1 MDVQSETRPSPTA
14 ASGGGRAWHPD
25 LSQRKAMRIDW
36 TVWYLQGAW
45 KIVEQII
52 EMGWVA
58 SRLPSQRTNPQQNHP
73 DEPRYCF
80 FTMIRTVTAHTT
92 IGTRWALLA

>member
-1 MDVQSETRPSPTA
+1 MDVQSETRPSRLTDGSERRRSRL
-14 ASGGGRAWHPD
+14 ASRSLSKKGDEGRLD
-25 LSQRKAMRIDW
+25 G
-36 TVWYLQGAW
+36 TGAW

-58 SRLPSQRTNPQQNHP
+58 SGLPSQRTNPQQNHP

-92 IGTRWALLA
+92 IGSRWTLLA